1 MRKPKARLKLTC
13 FSHPSKLFVWLNPSL
28 TFSASLYSGD
38 TFKPNAQ
45 EDKMERLLLVV
56 PKVT

>member
-1 MRKPKARLKLTC
+1 MRNPKAKLMLAA
-13 FSHPSKLFVWLNPSL
+13 FSHPSKLFVWLNLSL
-28 TFSASLYSGD
+28 TFSASLYNGD
-38 TFKPNAQ
+38 TFKPNVQ